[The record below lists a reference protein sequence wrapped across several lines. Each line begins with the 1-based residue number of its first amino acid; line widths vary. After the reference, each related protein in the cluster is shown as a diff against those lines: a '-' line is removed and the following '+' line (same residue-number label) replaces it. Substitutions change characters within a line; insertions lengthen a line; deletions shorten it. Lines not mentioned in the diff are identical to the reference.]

1 MKNILLT
8 TDLAIE
14 TDRAFERAIKLAS
27 TLKTKLHILH
37 VCPPYSNSDNKSQKV
52 TLKQTAKDTI
62 QNYLDESI
70 DAKNLKTTIAVI
82 ESGEAFIEIINH
94 AEKVKAGLII
104 MGMHGKSKLR
114 DMFIGTTIERVI
126 RKGIKPVLMVKDK
139 PLKDYKNILVG
150 TDFSAG
156 SKQALHVALELAP
169 NGFFHLFH
177 SYDIPDT
184 YIGDKIM
191 QYAGD
196 VVAKSANDK
205 LENFVRENS
214 KTLKKFGIGSQ
225 NFRSWAAQGQV
236 YKCLTDETRAVKSD
250 LIAIGTHGRAGLMF
264 YKLGGTAHDILAN
277 PPCDVLI
284 AKEL

>member
-1 MKNILLT
+1 MKNILLA

-14 TDRAFERAIKLAS
+14 TDLAFERAIKLALVL
-27 TLKTKLHILH
+27 TAKLHILH
-37 VCPPYSNSDNKSQKV
+37 ICPPYSHLSNKTQKIS
-52 TLKQTAKDTI
+52 LKQIAENTI

-70 DAKNLKTTIAVI
+70 ETRELQTTITVI

-94 AEKVKAGLII
+94 AEKVNAGLIV

-169 NGFFHLFH
+169 KGFFHLFH

-184 YIGDKIM
+184 YIGDKIK
-191 QYAGD
+191 QYAED
-196 VVAKSANDK
+196 VVAKSENDK
-205 LENFVRENS
+205 LESFVHENS
-214 KTLKKFGIGSQ
+214 KTLKKFGIGPQ
-225 NFRSWAAQGQV
+225 NFRCWVAQGQV
-236 YKCLTDETRAVKSD
+236 YTCLAQEATSTKSE

-277 PPCDVLI
+277 PPCDVLV
-284 AKEL
+284 AKDH